1 MGRRKKSRFLS
12 FRINGKTFF
21 SMIGF
26 FLVLVGLMM
35 LVSFYAL
42 FSKADGRILTELNQ
56 QLFELF
62 GGLSFFVP
70 FIIFLLAGHFFN
82 SNKLKF
88 VRLNV
93 TIGAVVLLLSLLG
106 LLQSGKTG
114 VVIFTNLSLDF
125 TALGAISILLVAF
138 ILGLVLFLDTSIDVI
153 FLAIIKIFSPILE
166 GFKKM
171 LKGKAP
177 ELDKLNAMGKKDD
190 LFIKDTIIKHKPD
203 APTILPVKP
212 QQGLKST
219 SDLSIKPVIQDSS
232 TWVYPPT
239 TLLHDVKQSDA
250 DRGDVKVNADTIE
263 KTLDSFGIRSR
274 VKEVN
279 YGPTVTQYAIEITR
293 GTKLSKITT
302 LSNDLA
308 LALAAPTGQV
318 RIEAP
323 IPGRSLVGIEI
334 PNIKPQLVTLKQ
346 LIETSALSEPD
357 DPLLVPLGLDV
368 AGVTQVA
375 TLSAMPH
382 VLIAGTT
389 GSGKSVMLNSWI
401 TTLMMR
407 TRPDERRMI
416 LVDPKQVE
424 MVTYNGAADLLTDV
438 ITDPTKV
445 VSALRWSVGEME
457 ARYRALAAVGVRNLA
472 SYNKVPNL
480 EKKPY
485 IIFVIDELADLM
497 VYAANEVEDLI
508 TRIAQKARAVGIH
521 LVLTTQRPSVDVI
534 TGLMKAN
541 IPSRI
546 AFNVS
551 SMIDS
556 RVIIDMPGA
565 EKLLGRGDMFYLP
578 PDQAKPKRIQG
589 PFIAER
595 EVHDIVSFLR
605 SQVPAVH
612 YTEEITEQSTPIINA
627 AGLTGSGGGQERDEY
642 FNEAVNIIN
651 QSDKASAS
659 LLQRKLRIGY
669 ARAARILDELEA
681 SGYVGPAD
689 GSKPRE
695 ILKLQAQES

>member
-318 RIEAP
+318 RIEEP

-357 DPLLVPLGLDV
+357 DPLLVPLGLE
-368 AGVTQVA
+368 
-375 TLSAMPH
+375 
-382 VLIAGTT
+382 I
-389 GSGKSVMLNSWI
+389 
-401 TTLMMR
+401 
-407 TRPDERRMI
+407 
-416 LVDPKQVE
+416 
-424 MVTYNGAADLLTDV
+424 
-438 ITDPTKV
+438 
-445 VSALRWSVGEME
+445 
-457 ARYRALAAVGVRNLA
+457 
-472 SYNKVPNL
+472 
-480 EKKPY
+480 
-485 IIFVIDELADLM
+485 
-497 VYAANEVEDLI
+497 
-508 TRIAQKARAVGIH
+508 
-521 LVLTTQRPSVDVI
+521 
-534 TGLMKAN
+534 
-541 IPSRI
+541 
-546 AFNVS
+546 
-551 SMIDS
+551 
-556 RVIIDMPGA
+556 
-565 EKLLGRGDMFYLP
+565 GDF
-578 PDQAKPKRIQG
+578 DTHK
-589 PFIAER
+589 
-595 EVHDIVSFLR
+595 
-605 SQVPAVH
+605 
-612 YTEEITEQSTPIINA
+612 
-627 AGLTGSGGGQERDEY
+627 
-642 FNEAVNIIN
+642 
-651 QSDKASAS
+651 
-659 LLQRKLRIGY
+659 
-669 ARAARILDELEA
+669 
-681 SGYVGPAD
+681 
-689 GSKPRE
+689 
-695 ILKLQAQES
+695 